1 MNKLKPCPFC
11 NGKAK
16 IYYDYSNFA
25 LVQCTKCGISTLH
38 KPNEH
43 EVIKDWNTRYMESY
57 VEQLRWERDVAISQ
71 LEGLGIGFGEA
82 EEQGLLLKLPCKI
95 GTTAYVVGT
104 RCLAGEEPEEGCTFL
119 DCDECIYDKTYT
131 VFERKVD
138 NMMMYHFLVGDN
150 ENFIFNKTVFLTKE
164 AAEQELKRLECAE

>member
-1 MNKLKPCPFC
+1 MTIDEAIKHAKE
-11 NGKAK
+11 KAK
-16 IYYDYSNFA
+16 EQMYYANFERGSNFSS
-25 LVQCTKCGISTLH
+25 CIKCAG
-38 KPNEH
+38 EH
-43 EVIKDWNTRYMESY
+43 E
-57 VEQLRWERDVAISQ
+57 QLAKW
-71 LEGLGIGFGEA
+71 LEELKEYKEL
-82 EEQGLLLKLPCKI
+82 EEQGLLLKLPCKV

-119 DCDECIYDKTYT
+119 DCEECIYDKTYT

-164 AAEQELKRLECAE
+164 AAEAKLKEIERKKLYGIKN